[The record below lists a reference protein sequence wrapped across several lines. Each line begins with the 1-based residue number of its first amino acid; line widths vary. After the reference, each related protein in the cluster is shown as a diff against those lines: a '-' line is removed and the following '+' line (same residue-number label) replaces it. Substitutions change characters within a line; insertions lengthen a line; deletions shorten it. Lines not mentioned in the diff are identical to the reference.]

1 MELTHTASRRHLE
14 YPEATMFEMVARA
27 ARENPNAPVYE
38 FYDRKTSYSRFVRR
52 IERAA
57 RALWAYG
64 VRPGDAVTICL
75 PNIPQALDCF
85 YAVDRGGD
93 HFEGAHGHDRVS

>member
-1 MELTHTASRRHLE
+1 MELTHTAPRRHLE
-14 YPEATMFEMVARA
+14 YPEATMFEMVA
-27 ARENPNAPVYE
+27 
-38 FYDRKTSYSRFVRR
+38 
-52 IERAA
+52 RAA